1 VLAGKNKA
9 ANCLGSL
16 SIFLSAFPLLYVFHA
31 EMFPTHAL
39 TETAALV
46 GGVGGSLLVALR
58 AGLIGS
64 RWWFIA
70 SLAPVMDVVIL
81 WGFSP

>member
-1 VLAGKNKA
+1 MVAGKNKA
-9 ANCLGSL
+9 ASCLGLLSL
-16 SIFLSAFPLLYVFHA
+16 FLSAVPLLYAFHS
-31 EMFPTHAL
+31 EMFPMHAL
-39 TETAALV
+39 TETTVLV
-46 GGVGGSLLVALR
+46 GGVGGSLLAALS

-70 SLAPVMDVVIL
+70 SLAPVLDVVVL

>member
-1 VLAGKNKA
+1 MLSGNNKT
-9 ANCLGSL
+9 ANCLGLL
-16 SIFLSAFPLLYVFHA
+16 SNFVSVVPLLYVFHS

-39 TETAALV
+39 TETAVLV
-46 GGVGGSLLVALR
+46 GGVGGSLLAALS

-64 RWWFIA
+64 RSWFVA
-70 SLAPVMDVVIL
+70 SLASVVGVVVL

>member
-1 VLAGKNKA
+1 VLSGNNKT
-9 ANCLGSL
+9 ANCLGLL
-16 SIFLSAFPLLYVFHA
+16 SNFVSVVPLLYVFHS

-39 TETAALV
+39 TETAVLV
-46 GGVGGSLLVALR
+46 GGVGGSLLAALS

-64 RWWFIA
+64 RSWFVA
-70 SLAPVMDVVIL
+70 SLASVVGVVVL

>member
-1 VLAGKNKA
+1 MSAGKNKA
-9 ANCLGSL
+9 ANWLGLL
-16 SIFLSAFPLLYVFHA
+16 SIFLSVIPLLYVFHS
-31 EMFPTHAL
+31 EMFPKHAL
-39 TETAALV
+39 TEAVVLV
-46 GGVGGSLLVALR
+46 GGIGGSLLAALS

-70 SLAPVMDVVIL
+70 SLAAAMDVVFL

>member
-1 VLAGKNKA
+1 M
-9 ANCLGSL
+9 L
-16 SIFLSAFPLLYVFHA
+16 STAFSVIPILYSFHS

-39 TETAALV
+39 TEPAVLV
-46 GGVGGSLLVALR
+46 GGVGGSSLAALS
-58 AGLIGS
+58 AGFIGS

-70 SLAPVMDVVIL
+70 SPASVVDVVVF

>member
-1 VLAGKNKA
+1 VLAGNNKT
-9 ANCLGSL
+9 ANCLGLL
-16 SIFLSAFPLLYVFHA
+16 SIFVSVVPLLYVFHS

-39 TETAALV
+39 TETAVLV
-46 GGVGGSLLVALR
+46 GGVGGSLLAALS
-58 AGLIGS
+58 AGVSGS

-70 SLAPVMDVVIL
+70 GLATVVDVVVL